1 MNYVELSAI
10 ILYFVLVIGVGIFFF
25 VKSKK
30 SESEKEYFLGGR
42 NMNGLV
48 AALSAGASDMSAW
61 VLMGLPGSIYLYGVG
76 KVWIAVGL
84 MLGTIAAWIFVAP
97 RLRRYSIVADDSI
110 TIPQFLTNRFM
121 SQHKALQI
129 ICAVV
134 FVIVYCV
141 YSASSIVACGDLFK
155 TVLGADPRIAMIVA
169 TAIIVLY
176 TFLGGFN
183 AVCWT
188 DFFQGLLMLAALMLC
203 PIIAVFALKAGS
215 FTPGTSAALSENYYN
230 VLSSGSFD
238 WASIADIISGF
249 GWGLGYFG
257 MPHIIVRFIAIRS
270 EKDMKRSRIVGSCWT
285 TVILIMSAIV
295 GLLGRQL
302 FGDSLSDSQSLVFV
316 TMVRTFFPAF
326 LAGVLLSA
334 IIAAAMS
341 TADSQL
347 LASSSAFSSD
357 VYKSVIRKNASNKEM
372 MWAGRIVVVVIAI
385 VAFIIASSPSCK
397 GIMALVECAWGAFG
411 AAFGPAI
418 LLALYWKRFTYSG
431 AVAGIVTGFA
441 VDMVWYFF
449 LSGTTGVYEIVP
461 GFICGLIAAVVVSLL
476 SKKPSQEVLD
486 RFEQAKQPVDVSA
499 AK

>member
-1 MNYVELSAI
+1 M
-10 ILYFVLVIGVGIFFF
+10 
-25 VKSKK
+25 
-30 SESEKEYFLGGR
+30 
-42 NMNGLV
+42 
-48 AALSAGASDMSAW
+48 
-61 VLMGLPGSIYLYGVG
+61 
-76 KVWIAVGL
+76 